1 VQDKKI
7 FLVRYPMNSH
17 DLLKKAQLLLVDG
30 KDRESIEAFRKAVEA
45 GADPYICHLSSG
57 AAHLK
62 LKEADEAV
70 NDFSKA
76 IDANNKSARA
86 YFYRGMAYMDKNEFE
101 KAVDDF
107 SHALERKTDYAMA
120 KFSRAVAYARMDKI
134 DEASQDMM
142 AVIPEM
148 EKGLQSFS
156 DSYGILRTE
165 MWKVLA
171 QLSGERPWPTA
182 ELGEKEMETVK
193 KWLKEGEK

>member
-1 VQDKKI
+1 
-7 FLVRYPMNSH
+7 MNSQ
-17 DLLKKAQLLLVDG
+17 DLLKEAQLLLVDG
-30 KDRESIEAFRKAVEA
+30 KDRESIEAFTKAMEA

-62 LKEADEAV
+62 LKELDEAV
-70 NDFSKA
+70 KDFSGA
-76 IDANNKSARA
+76 IEANNKSARA

-107 SHALERKTDYAMA
+107 TRALEHKTDYGMA

-134 DEASQDMM
+134 EEASQDMM

-148 EKGLQSFS
+148 EKGLQTFS
-156 DSYGILRTE
+156 DSYGIVRTE
-165 MWKVLA
+165 MWKVFA

-182 ELGEKEMETVK
+182 ELGEKEMETLK
-193 KWLKEGEK
+193 KWLEESEK

>member
-1 VQDKKI
+1 
-7 FLVRYPMNSH
+7 MNSQ
-17 DLLKKAQLLLVDG
+17 DLLKEAQLLFVDG
-30 KDRESIEAFRKAVEA
+30 KDKESIEAFRKAMEA

-62 LKEADEAV
+62 LKETGEAI
-70 NDFSKA
+70 NDFGKA
-76 IDANNKSARA
+76 IEANNKSARA

-107 SHALERKTDYAMA
+107 TRALEQKTDYAMA

-134 DEASQDMM
+134 EEASQDMM

-148 EKGLQSFS
+148 ERGLQTFS
-156 DSYGILRTE
+156 DSYGIVRTE

-182 ELGEKEMETVK
+182 ELGEKEMETLK